1 MALTEESIDDLIE
14 TIENGSLQIRKAR
27 IISDDG
33 VEVSRTFHRHVLHPG
48 ADTSGESQRV
58 KDISAAVWTQEVVTA
73 WLDFQVLQEETS

>member
-14 TIENGSLQIRKAR
+14 TIENGSLQVRKAR

-33 VEVSRTFHRHVLHPG
+33 VEISRTFHRHVLHPG

-58 KDISAAVWTQEVVTA
+58 KDIAAVVHTPAVIAAYVAQQAENEA
-73 WLDFQVLQEETS
+73 A

>member
-14 TIENGSLQIRKAR
+14 TIENGSLQVRKAR

-33 VEVSRTFHRHVLHPG
+33 VEISRTFHRHVLHPG

-58 KDISAAVWTQEVVTA
+58 KDISAAVWTQEVIIA
-73 WLDFQVLQEETS
+73 YNLSQAENDET